1 MKHKLK
7 INVANESPKEGI
19 VACKKKKVRRGILKK
34 LFGTDANKVTIIIPK
49 DSVKDVT
56 IC

>member
-1 MKHKLK
+1 M
-7 INVANESPKEGI
+7 
-19 VACKKKKVRRGILKK
+19 VRRGILKK

-56 IC
+56 ICEVDERGAADAK

>member
-1 MKHKLK
+1 M
-7 INVANESPKEGI
+7 
-19 VACKKKKVRRGILKK
+19 VRRGILKK

-56 IC
+56 IFEVDERGAIDAK